1 MEAVMQINR
10 YSKAAVVCALSMFA
24 LGSTAGAK
32 GKKDASD
39 KIPITTSS
47 EEARQLYIKG
57 RDLNEKLRA
66 TDANKEFAAAVAKD
80 KDFALGY
87 LGLAQSSG
95 TAKDFFAAVDQ
106 AVALAGKVSEG
117 ERLFIQAV
125 EAGRNGN
132 PAAQR
137 ATLTKLVKMFPND
150 ERVHNQLGQFHFG
163 QQDWPAAIAEYQ
175 KATRI
180 NPQFSAPY
188 NQLGYAYR
196 FTNKMAE
203 AEKTFKKYIELIPGD
218 PNPYDSYAELL
229 MKLGKFEESI
239 KNYEK
244 ALSVDPNFIASYVGI
259 GNDYMFMDRGEDA
272 RKTFGKLLAA
282 ARNDGEKRQAL
293 FWMAVS
299 YIHEGATDKALAEA
313 VKESEVAIAAKDQ
326 VALSQDYNFMANI
339 LLEGGRPD
347 EATAKLKQQQETI
360 AASNAPA
367 GVKEQALR
375 NHLYD
380 EGRVALAKN
389 DVAAAKARADAY
401 EKAVK
406 ASGKENVFETW
417 QTHQLR
423 GMIAISEKSFA
434 SATTELAQANQQDPK
449 VGYLLA
455 VALAGKGD
463 AKKAREQAE
472 KVATFNGLNG
482 NFAYVRAK
490 ARQMLTKS

>member
-1 MEAVMQINR
+1 
-10 YSKAAVVCALSMFA
+10 MFA
-24 LGSTAGAK
+24 LGSTASAK

-87 LGLAQSSG
+87 VGLAQSSG
-95 TAKDFFAAVDQ
+95 TAKDFFTAVDQ

-117 ERLFIQAV
+117 ERRFIQAV
-125 EAGRNGN
+125 EAGGKGN
-132 PAAQR
+132 PAGQR
-137 ATLTKLVKMFPND
+137 EALTKLVKMFPND
-150 ERVHNQLGQFHFG
+150 ERAHNQLGQFHFG
-163 QQDWPAAIAEYQ
+163 RQDWPAAIAEYQ
-175 KATRI
+175 KATSI
-180 NPQFSAPY
+180 NPEYSAPY

-196 FTNKMAE
+196 FTNKLAE
-203 AEKTFKKYIELIPGD
+203 AEKTFKKYIQLIPGD

-229 MKLGKFEESI
+229 MKLGKFDESI

-272 RKTFGKLLAA
+272 RKSFGKLLAA

-293 FWMAVS
+293 FWTAVS

-339 LLEGGRPD
+339 LLEGGRAD
-347 EATAKLKQQQETI
+347 EAAAKLKLQQETI

-375 NHLYD
+375 NKLYD

-389 DVAAAKARADAY
+389 DLATAKARADAY
-401 EKAVK
+401 VKAVN
-406 ASGKENVFETW
+406 AKENVFEGW

-423 GMIAISEKSFA
+423 AMVAIAEKSY
-434 SATTELAQANQQDPK
+434 ATAVTELEQANQQDPK

-482 NFAYVRAK
+482 NYAYVRTK
-490 ARQMLTKS
+490 ARQMLAKS